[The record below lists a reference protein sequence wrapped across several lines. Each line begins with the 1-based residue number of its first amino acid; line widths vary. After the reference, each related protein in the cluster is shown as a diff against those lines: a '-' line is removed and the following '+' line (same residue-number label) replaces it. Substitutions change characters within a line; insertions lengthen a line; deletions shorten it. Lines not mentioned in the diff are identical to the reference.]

1 MLEYEKFFKEC
12 EGKIVMTHNPFESS
26 INYPILLSEMY
37 RAFRDRIIVDMKMEN
52 PEEDDSDLHKL

>member
-26 INYPILLSEMY
+26 INYPILLSE
-37 RAFRDRIIVDMKMEN
+37 KMEN